1 MAVTTIRGA
10 DNVRQ
15 YFPNTMM
22 TGAAIINLSR
32 SDNKFDNFTVRV
44 PSMYSAGVLL
54 TADLHYDLHPTCC
67 RGTLLTHACIACTHE
82 ADTQR

>member
-1 MAVTTIRGA
+1 MTTIRGA

-32 SDNKFDNFTVRV
+32 SDNKFDSFTVCA
-44 PSMYSAGVLL
+44 STMCDAEILL
-54 TADLHYDLHPTCC
+54 
-67 RGTLLTHACIACTHE
+67 ACILSCTLPTAKTHPLPIPPASALAIDVE
-82 ADTQR
+82 R

>member
-1 MAVTTIRGA
+1 MTTIRGA

-32 SDNKFDNFTVRV
+32 SDNKFDNFTVCASTLCDAEILLAGLHSV
-44 PSMYSAGVLL
+44 LYPTPHQDPS
-54 TADLHYDLHPTCC
+54 
-67 RGTLLTHACIACTHE
+67 LTHPSSVRACK
-82 ADTQR
+82 

>member
-1 MAVTTIRGA
+1 MTTIRGA

-32 SDNKFDNFTVRV
+32 SDNKFDSFTVCASTMRDAKLCWRLV
-44 PSMYSAGVLL
+44 CIPSCTLPTAKTHPSPIPSMCMLA
-54 TADLHYDLHPTCC
+54 ADV
-67 RGTLLTHACIACTHE
+67 E
-82 ADTQR
+82 Q